1 MATREATRLY
11 QLISNNDSSNNDA
24 TNNGERKICST
35 IKNSQDIIKM
45 TVASWAENAEN
56 AVNFQLKLSNQIKK
70 KAKQTK

>member
-45 TVASWAENAEN
+45 TVTSWAEN